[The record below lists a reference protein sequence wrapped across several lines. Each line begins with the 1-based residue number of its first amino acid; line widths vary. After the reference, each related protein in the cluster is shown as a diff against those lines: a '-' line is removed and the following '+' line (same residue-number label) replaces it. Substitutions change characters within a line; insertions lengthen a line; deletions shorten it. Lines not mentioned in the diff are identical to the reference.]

1 MAFITKKP
9 NKEVTEKDIIEFV
22 AGNCKFS
29 TEYTFWQL
37 NECLEYDY
45 ERHLSG
51 FEKSNLVQDHFIA
64 TIEKISI
71 LD

>member
-37 NECLEYDY
+37 DECIEYDY

-51 FEKSNLVQDHFIA
+51 FEKRSSTRSFYRTDR
-64 TIEKISI
+64 KK
-71 LD
+71 